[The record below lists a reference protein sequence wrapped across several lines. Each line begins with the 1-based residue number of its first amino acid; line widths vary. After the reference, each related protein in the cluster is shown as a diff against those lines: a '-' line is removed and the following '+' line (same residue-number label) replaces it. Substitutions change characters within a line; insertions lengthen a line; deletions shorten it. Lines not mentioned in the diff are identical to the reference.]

1 MDAADDFLKFAAECE
16 QMAQR
21 TSDRE
26 GKFAWRELAQQWLHR
41 AELRQTGEASQGAA
55 PPHPDIAKRDRQA
68 AFG

>member
-1 MDAADDFLKFAAECE
+1 MNAAEKFRKFAAECE

-41 AELRQTGEASQGAA
+41 AELRQTERAPGAA
-55 PPHPDIAKRDRQA
+55 PPRTDIAKRGPQA
-68 AFG
+68 TFG